1 MVIKLKKTKKKSNL
15 IKLSIG
21 ITFIS
26 LLYKL
31 LLVYFTMSLVLLIAT
46 IPTLIVLACKV
57 LYIKNVKR
65 TRDKKKKA
73 YYFML
78 ICISLYSLIF
88 ILFVVLKFNGIDI
101 SNDKTYNGWIGSL
114 FIMLLIII
122 FILSILSLKD
132 AVSKDDI
139 MVIGLKEIAFVS
151 ALSDS
156 VIIEEYISR
165 IILEYKTFKVLET
178 INNYYSLAIGIIML
192 CTSVIMFF
200 RIIKYK
206 A

>member
-46 IPTLIVLACKV
+46 IPTLIVLVCKV

-78 ICISLYSLIF
+78 ICIFLYSLIF